1 MSYLRLSIKDYA
13 NASQLVYVDSNTFVP
28 NITMFRVMYR
38 VANGSFYRSTVY
50 HSHASLQHAINIT
63 AEVKPV
69 PTRTNF
75 TSSVFADI
83 EDSVRRVFKDYLNQ
97 SELKSVEQ
105 LNFTQL
111 STVVYQFGYSGPIG
125 DFSVTIRTYFDVVS
139 IMSFAKLSLPVAVK
153 NYYTLFWN
161 QKWLVLQ
168 EGVTVNRAI
177 LDYLRRRL
185 NSRQVSILSVSA
197 TTNPETD
204 RLRSCNSYIVDNSF
218 ATICASIGLTNRI
231 VNIDYFKS
239 QSFQPAP
246 TLDGYSENGYS
257 DSIND
262 KVFQRI
268 DQIAKIKYPSL
279 IKNAPLTKIEYKDS
293 PVARAWRLTYLSEDN
308 HYVIV
313 SYNP

>member
-1 MSYLRLSIKDYA
+1 M
-13 NASQLVYVDSNTFVP
+13 
-28 NITMFRVMYR
+28 
-38 VANGSFYRSTVY
+38 
-50 HSHASLQHAINIT
+50 
-63 AEVKPV
+63 
-69 PTRTNF
+69 
-75 TSSVFADI
+75 
-83 EDSVRRVFKDYLNQ
+83 
-97 SELKSVEQ
+97 
-105 LNFTQL
+105 
-111 STVVYQFGYSGPIG
+111 
-125 DFSVTIRTYFDVVS
+125 
-139 IMSFAKLSLPVAVK
+139 
-153 NYYTLFWN
+153 
-161 QKWLVLQ
+161 
-168 EGVTVNRAI
+168 
-177 LDYLRRRL
+177 
-185 NSRQVSILSVSA
+185 
-197 TTNPETD
+197 
-204 RLRSCNSYIVDNSF
+204 DNSF

-293 PVARAWRLTYLSEDN
+293 PAARAWRLTYLSEDN